1 MFERQSLAVEYHNRY
16 SVHVSTMLP
25 MVMHSQTGEIENK
38 TEKNTH
44 LKSILLASSFC
55 SMIYTMQL

>member
-25 MVMHSQTGEIENK
+25 MFMHSQTGEIENK
-38 TEKNTH
+38 TEKTR

-55 SMIYTMQL
+55 SMIYTIQL